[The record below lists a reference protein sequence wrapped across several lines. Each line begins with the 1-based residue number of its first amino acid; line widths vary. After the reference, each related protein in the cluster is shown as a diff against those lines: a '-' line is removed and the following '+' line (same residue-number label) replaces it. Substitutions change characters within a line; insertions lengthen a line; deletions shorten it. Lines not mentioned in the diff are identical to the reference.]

1 MACATCSSGSPNG
14 CQNTGSCA
22 TGGCNKLNTY
32 DWLSAYEFEDPT
44 GTDII
49 ELSFKKGARKEFFRN
64 HPHHPAQT
72 KDVVVVDTG
81 TGYDVG
87 EVSLTGE
94 LVRLQLKKKHTKEQ
108 AVTFPVIRTANE
120 RDIERLNEYRSLEKS
135 AMVRARA
142 ISHTLGLDMKISDVE
157 YRGDGRKAT
166 FYYTAEGR
174 VDFRELVRLYAKEF
188 QVKIEMRQ
196 IGARQES
203 GRIGG
208 IGSCGRELC
217 CSTWLTDFKT
227 VNTHAARYQNL
238 SINQAKLSGQC
249 GRLKCCLNY
258 ELDTYMEAIEEFPSD
273 IDQLKF
279 QGGSASLIKM
289 DIFKKLVYYSVE
301 VEKSRN
307 IMMSLPLERVKIVK
321 AMNMRGQFPEQ
332 LQDPKDLIVE
342 EEKMDFADMGGE
354 IDLPDHRKKRNNK
367 KKKGQHRDGPQ
378 ATGSQP
384 QRRPDQRPERK
395 PDQRPER
402 RPDQKRGPDSQQ
414 RQRREESQQKPGDG
428 APGPQRPQGQ
438 QRPPQGPRSVGP
450 NPESRKEGEGGQQSG
465 SGKRRNKNRNRNK
478 GKNPGGDRPLPNNP
492 PA

>member
-14 CQNTGSCA
+14 CQNTGACS

-32 DWLSAYEFEDPT
+32 DWLAAYDFEDPT

-64 HPHHPAQT
+64 HPHHPAQP
-72 KDVVVVDTG
+72 KDIVVVDTG
-81 TGYDVG
+81 TGYDIG

-108 AVTFPVIRTANE
+108 AVTNPVIRIANE
-120 RDIERLNEYRSLEKS
+120 RDIERLNEYRMLERN
-135 AMVRARA
+135 AVVRARA
-142 ISHTLGLDMKISDVE
+142 ISNILGLDMKISDVE

-203 GRIGG
+203 ARIGG

-258 ELDTYMEAIEEFPSD
+258 ELDTYMEAIEEFPQDVD
-273 IDQLKF
+273 ILKF

-289 DIFKKLVYYSVE
+289 DIFKRLLYYSVE
-301 VEKSRN
+301 VEKGRSV
-307 IMMSLPLERVKIVK
+307 IMALSLERVKYVK
-321 AMNMRGQFPEQ
+321 DLNMRGQFPEQ
-332 LQDPKDLIVE
+332 LPDPNDVVE
-342 EEKMDFADMGGE
+342 EEKLDFADDTGDIE
-354 IDLPDHRKKRNNK
+354 LPDYKKPRK
-367 KKKGQHRDGPQ
+367 KKKNKRRDGDTRAAQPPANQ
-378 ATGSQP
+378 QSQP
-384 QRRPDQRPERK
+384 AKPQMRHALRPEQQRSKEDRRP
-395 PDQRPER
+395 
-402 RPDQKRGPDSQQ
+402 RPD
-414 RQRREESQQKPGDG
+414 
-428 APGPQRPQGQ
+428 GQ
-438 QRPPQGPRSVGP
+438 QRSGQPPRPPQQKMEPRPPGDSTQVPGTP
-450 NPESRKEGEGGQQSG
+450 RK
-465 SGKRRNKNRNRNK
+465 KNRNRNRNR
-478 GKNPGGDRPLPNNP
+478 GNRPGGNRPPQSNP
-492 PA
+492 EA

>member
-1 MACATCSSGSPNG
+1 MACATCSSGAPNG

-22 TGGCNKLNTY
+22 TGGCNKLNAY
-32 DWLSAYEFEDPT
+32 DWLSSYDFEDPT

-64 HPHHPAQT
+64 HPYHPVQS
-72 KDVVVVDTG
+72 KDIVVVDTG
-81 TGYDVG
+81 NGYDIG

-108 AVTFPVIRTANE
+108 AVTLPVIRMANE
-120 RDIERLNEYRSLEKS
+120 RDIERLNDYRSLEKN
-135 AMVRARA
+135 AMIRARA
-142 ISHTLGLDMKISDVE
+142 IAATQGLDMKISDVE

-188 QVKIEMRQ
+188 QIKIEMRQ

-203 GRIGG
+203 SRIGG

-258 ELDTYMEAIEEFPSD
+258 ELDTYMEAIEEFPQD
-273 IDQLKF
+273 VDRLKY

-289 DIFKKLVYYSVE
+289 DIFKRLLYYSVE
-301 VEKSRN
+301 IEKGRN
-307 IMMSLPLERVKIVK
+307 VMMALPLERVKLVK
-321 AMNMRGQFPEQ
+321 DMNMRGQFPEQ
-332 LQDPKDLIVE
+332 LQDPDVLLAE
-342 EEKMDFADMGGE
+342 EEKLDFADDTGE
-354 IDLPDHRKKRNNK
+354 IELPDYKKKRNKNK
-367 KKKGQHRDGPQ
+367 KRQHPSHGQQ
-378 ATGSQP
+378 TST
-384 QRRPDQRPERK
+384 
-395 PDQRPER
+395 ER
-402 RPDQKRGPDSQQ
+402 RPDQQRGPSSPPKQRMQDGQG
-414 RQRREESQQKPGDG
+414 RQRDDTRPPRPEGQ
-428 APGPQRPQGQ
+428 QRPQGQ
-438 QRPPQGPRSVGP
+438 PPGAQHQMP
-450 NPESRKEGEGGQQSG
+450 RKEGEATPQGT
-465 SGKRRNKNRNRNK
+465 GKRRNKNRNRNR
-478 GKNPGGDRPLPNNP
+478 GKKPGDDQPPQSNP
-492 PA
+492 AS